1 MGVLNVRLS
10 NSICPI
16 GAELFWLY
24 WSTIQWYLSLSVKQ
38 MLLLWAAMMTRQGC
52 YGKLQ
57 GCYWHKFRWELM
69 GVLNV
74 RLSDSVFEFKCET
87 GAFIMGSCDDEVG
100 VLQEIMGFD
109 WAIM

>member
-38 MLLLWAAMMTRQGC
+38 MLLLWSAMMTRWGC
-52 YGKLQ
+52 YGKL
-57 GCYWHKFRWELM
+57 
-69 GVLNV
+69 
-74 RLSDSVFEFKCET
+74 
-87 GAFIMGSCDDEVG
+87 
-100 VLQEIMGFD
+100 
-109 WAIM
+109 